1 MTPAIRRFPDLPA
14 LTEAAL
20 AAVARIAREA
30 VAARGVFTIALS
42 GGSTP
47 MPLYAA
53 MAGRGFGAPFASTVF
68 FFGDERVVPVGDRRS
83 NFGAIAPV
91 LFTPSP
97 IPVGNIHPMPVE
109 VRPLELA
116 AATYED
122 EVREVLGGGA
132 DVSGALPRL
141 DLVLLGMGPDGH
153 TASLFPDRP
162 ALGETRRLVV
172 AMEPPTTVEP
182 RVARLT
188 FTLPLLNAARNV
200 LFLVGAK
207 GKEEPLAA
215 ALHGPPDPHVPAS
228 LVRPTDGG
236 LEWLIGEG

>member
-1 MTPAIRRFPDLPA
+1 MIPGVRRFADLPA
-14 LTEAAL
+14 LTGAAL
-20 AAVARIAREA
+20 EAVSRIAREA
-30 VAARGVFTIALS
+30 VAARGRFAIALS

-47 MPLYAA
+47 LPLYAA
-53 MAGRGFGAPFASTVF
+53 MAGRGFGAPFASTAF
-68 FFGDERVVPVGDRRS
+68 FFGDERLVPVGDRRN

-109 VRPLELA
+109 VRPAALA
-116 AATYED
+116 AEAYEA
-122 EVREVLGGGA
+122 EVLEALGGSPGA
-132 DVSGALPRL
+132 PPRF

-153 TASLFPDRP
+153 TASLFPDSP

-172 AMEPPTTVEP
+172 AVEPPTTAEP
-182 RVARLT
+182 KVARLT
-188 FTLPLLNAARNV
+188 FTLPLLNAAHNV
-200 LFLVGAK
+200 LFLVGAR
-207 GKEEPLAA
+207 GKEGPLAA
-215 ALHGPPDPHVPAS
+215 ALDGPPDPHVPAS

>member
-1 MTPAIRRFPDLPA
+1 MNAHVRRFPDIPA

-20 AAVARIAREA
+20 AAVARIARQA

-53 MAGRGFGAPFASTVF
+53 MADRGLGAPFSSTVF

-109 VRPLELA
+109 VRPLEHA
-116 AATYED
+116 AETYEA
-122 EVREVLGGGA
+122 EVREALGGVA
-132 DVSGALPRL
+132 DGPPRF
-141 DLVLLGMGPDGH
+141 DLILLGMGPDGH

-188 FTLPLLNAARNV
+188 FTLPLLNAARHV
-200 LFLVGAK
+200 LFLVGAR
-207 GKEEPLAA
+207 GKEGPLAA
-215 ALHGPPDPHVPAS
+215 ALDGPPDPHVPAS
-228 LVRPTDGG
+228 MVRPTDGE